1 MNQQTEPVKHFAVA
15 IETNDKH
22 KRKDKLMKNFGTGLI
37 AAFAALVILTLSA
50 YTVDEREYAIVFRLG
65 EIVSVKKEPGLY
77 FKLPMVENI
86 RYFDKRILTLNWDEP
101 DRFITSEKKNV
112 LVDSFVKWKIVD
124 PAKYYVSVKGD
135 EVQAERRLS
144 QTVNDGLRA
153 EFGKRT
159 IHDVVS
165 GERSQIMEILRQ
177 RADKESR
184 QMGIQIL
191 DVRLRRV
198 DLPKEVSESVYQRM
212 EAERKSVANELRSQG
227 AAAAEKI
234 RADADKQ
241 REVIIAEAY
250 REAQK
255 IKGDGDA
262 KAAETYANAYGKN
275 PEFYA
280 FYRSTEAYKNSF
292 KSKSDVIVLD
302 QSSDFFKYMR
312 SAGAKK

>member
-1 MNQQTEPVKHFAVA
+1 MRN
-15 IETNDKH
+15 IGS
-22 KRKDKLMKNFGTGLI
+22 LLI
-37 AAFAALVILTLSA
+37 GVFVLLVIITSSA
-50 YTVDEREYAIVFRLG
+50 YTVDQREYALVFRLG
-65 EIVSVKKEPGLY
+65 EIVSVKSEPGLY
-77 FKLPMVENI
+77 FKMPMVENI
-86 RYFDKRILTLNWDEP
+86 RYYDKRILTLNWEEP

-112 LVDSFVKWKIVD
+112 LVDSFVKWRIID
-124 PAKYYVSVKGD
+124 PSKYYVSVRGD

-144 QTVNDGLRA
+144 QMVNDGLRA

-165 GERSQIMEILRQ
+165 GERSEIMEILRQ

-234 RADADKQ
+234 RADADRQ

-250 REAQK
+250 RDAQK
-255 IKGDGDA
+255 VKGEGDA
-262 KAAETYANAYGKN
+262 KAAEVYAQAFGKN

-280 FYRSTEAYKNSF
+280 FYRSQEAYKNSF
-292 KSKSDVIVLD
+292 KSKSDVMVID

-312 SAGAKK
+312 SSGKK

>member
-1 MNQQTEPVKHFAVA
+1 
-15 IETNDKH
+15 
-22 KRKDKLMKNFGTGLI
+22 MKNIGSVLLLVFVL
-37 AAFAALVILTLSA
+37 LVILTSST
-50 YTVDEREYAIVFRLG
+50 YTVDQREYALVFRLG
-65 EIVSVKKEPGLY
+65 EIVDVKKEPGLF
-77 FKLPMVENI
+77 FKMPMVENV
-86 RYFDKRILTLNWDEP
+86 RYYDKRILTLNWEEP

-112 LVDSFVKWKIVD
+112 LVDSFVKWRIVD
-124 PAKYYVSVKGD
+124 PAKYYVSVRGD
-135 EVQAERRLS
+135 EIQAERRLS
-144 QTVNDGLRA
+144 QMVNDGLRA

-165 GERSQIMEILRQ
+165 GERAEIMEILRQ

-184 QMGIQIL
+184 QMGIQIM

-241 REVIIAEAY
+241 REVIIAEAF
-250 REAQK
+250 RDAQK
-255 IKGDGDA
+255 MKGEGDA
-262 KAAETYANAYGKN
+262 KASEVYAQAFGKN

-280 FYRSTEAYKNSF
+280 FYRSQEAYKNSF
-292 KSKSDVIVLD
+292 KSKSDVIVID

-312 SAGAKK
+312 SAGKK

>member
-1 MNQQTEPVKHFAVA
+1 M
-15 IETNDKH
+15 
-22 KRKDKLMKNFGTGLI
+22 MKNFGAGLI
-37 AAFAALVILTLSA
+37 GAFVVMVILTLSA

-65 EIVSVKKEPGLY
+65 EIVAVKKTPGLY
-77 FKLPMVENI
+77 FKMPLVENV

-112 LVDSFVKWKIVD
+112 LVDSFVKWRIVD
-124 PAKYYVSVKGD
+124 PAKFYVSVKGD
-135 EVQAERRLS
+135 EAQAERRLS

-165 GERSQIMEILRQ
+165 GERSEIMEILRQ
-177 RADKESR
+177 RADKDSR

-212 EAERKSVANELRSQG
+212 DAERKSVANELRSQG

-241 REVIIAEAY
+241 REVIIAEAF

-255 IKGDGDA
+255 VKGEGDA
-262 KAAETYANAYGKN
+262 KAAEIYATAFGKN

-312 SAGAKK
+312 SSGAKK